1 MLGRHLVGGK
11 ERAAEWTQVLV
22 HDRRPCVQHL
32 DSLVTGHDLYQQQAT
47 DRKSLFTR
55 MTSVMACHVLLD
67 NPPQGDGGAGA
78 VGGEMATTT
87 KEKRAIERACVSAC
101 VPACVP
107 ACVQAAMTLIVI
119 RLDAAF

>member
-1 MLGRHLVGGK
+1 
-11 ERAAEWTQVLV
+11 
-22 HDRRPCVQHL
+22 
-32 DSLVTGHDLYQQQAT
+32 
-47 DRKSLFTR
+47 
-55 MTSVMACHVLLD
+55 
-67 NPPQGDGGAGA
+67 
-78 VGGEMATTT
+78 MATTT